1 MLKVECPKCK
11 EWVHSP
17 FLVEMDEMTCPSC
30 GVQIPVEE
38 VYISAGPYSISRD
51 VLMKHFFKYRRLLTE
66 ASTELEE
73 LKKEGEG
80 LKKYDITADNVSKFM
95 KNLEELLAGCRS
107 GFRISPGDK
116 KVNYFIDD
124 SSHESKLIN
133 ISMTGICIN
142 AGEGAALPAVSDK
155 ITIELVDDSHNI
167 KVQGVALRV
176 AKSGIIGIQF
186 AELDMDAK
194 KSLLDYILE
203 KGK

>member
-17 FLVEMDEMTCPSC
+17 FLVEMEEMTCPSC
-30 GVQIPVEE
+30 GVEIPVEE

-66 ASTELEE
+66 AASELEE

-80 LKKYDITADNVSKFM
+80 LKTYDITAENVTKFM

-116 KVNYFIDD
+116 KVNYFVDGASYD
-124 SSHESKLIN
+124 SKLIN
-133 ISMTGICIN
+133 ISMTGICIDG
-142 AGEGAALPAVSDK
+142 GEGATLPGINDE
-155 ITIELVDDSHNI
+155 ITIELVDNSYSI
-167 KVQGVALRV
+167 KVEGIVVRV
-176 AKSGIIGIQF
+176 DRSGTMGIQF
-186 AELDMDAK
+186 AELGADTK
-194 KSLLDYILE
+194 KALLDYVLE

>member
-17 FLVEMDEMTCPSC
+17 FLVEMEEMTCPSC
-30 GVQIPVEE
+30 GVEISVEE

-66 ASTELEE
+66 ATTELEE
-73 LKKEGEG
+73 LKKEGQG
-80 LKKYDITADNVSKFM
+80 IKAYDITAENVNKFM

-107 GFRISPGDK
+107 GFRVAPGDK
-116 KVNYFIDD
+116 LVNYFVNDA
-124 SSHESKLIN
+124 SHESKLIN
-133 ISMTGICIN
+133 ISMTGICID
-142 AGEGAALPAVSDK
+142 AGEGAVLPVANEK
-155 ITIELVDDSHNI
+155 ISIELVDGSHNI

-176 AKSGIIGIQF
+176 GKSGTMGIQF
-186 AELDMDAK
+186 AELSAETK
-194 KSLLDYILE
+194 KSLLDYVLE

>member
-1 MLKVECPKCK
+1 MLKIECPKCK

-17 FLVEMDEMTCPSC
+17 FLVEMEEMACPSC

-66 ASTELEE
+66 AASELEE
-73 LKKEGEG
+73 LKKEGAG
-80 LKKYDITADNVSKFM
+80 LKTYDITSDNVNKFM

-116 KVNYFIDD
+116 LVNYFINDT
-124 SSHESKLIN
+124 SYESKLIN
-133 ISMTGICIN
+133 VSMTGICIV
-142 AGEGAALPAVSDK
+142 ACEGAALPTANEK

-167 KVQGVALRV
+167 KVQGVVLRV
-176 AKSGIIGIQF
+176 NKSGTMGIRF
-186 AELDMDAK
+186 EEFDAEAK
-194 KSLLDYILE
+194 KALLDYVME
-203 KGK
+203 KGS

>member
-17 FLVEMDEMTCPSC
+17 FLVEMDEMACPSC
-30 GVQIPVEE
+30 GVEIPVEE

-51 VLMKHFFKYRRLLTE
+51 VLMKHFFKYRRLLSE
-66 ASTELEE
+66 AASELEE

-116 KVNYFIDD
+116 KVNYFIND
-124 SSHESKLIN
+124 SSHESRLIN
-133 ISMTGICIN
+133 ISMTGICID
-142 AGEGAALPAVSDK
+142 AGEGATLPAVSDK
-155 ITIELVDDSHNI
+155 ITIELVDDPHNI
-167 KVQGVALRV
+167 KVNGVALRV

>member
-17 FLVEMDEMTCPSC
+17 FLVEMEEMTCPSC
-30 GVQIPVEE
+30 GVEISVEE

-66 ASTELEE
+66 AASELEE

-80 LKKYDITADNVSKFM
+80 LKTYDITAENVSKFM

-116 KVNYFIDD
+116 RVNYFIDGK
-124 SSHESKLIN
+124 SCESKLIN
-133 ISMTGICIN
+133 VSMTGICID
-142 AGEGAALPAVSDK
+142 AGEGAVLPGINDE

-167 KVQGVALRV
+167 KVQGTIVRADR
-176 AKSGIIGIQF
+176 SGTMGIQF
-186 AELDMDAK
+186 GELDDKTK
-194 KSLLDYILE
+194 KGLLEYVLE